1 MTPVSDDFRLSRR
14 WLVGALG
21 GVMALVVLF
30 APPPDLPRT
39 LDPEMGFELPFRA
52 GSGDLV
58 PLYLRL
64 HSEGEVTPSNGDS
77 PLPSAPIES
86 PSARGAAGEA
96 QSPDK
101 AGGGPTPPS
110 AP

>member
-1 MTPVSDDFRLSRR
+1 MPLVSDDFSLSKR
-14 WLVGALG
+14 WLVAALG
-21 GVMALVVLF
+21 GVALLVVLF

-64 HSEGEVTPSNGDS
+64 HSEGEVTPSSGDS
-77 PLPSAPIES
+77 TLRSAPSED